1 MASFGILCL
10 GTRTDAETW
19 RTGAVKLGFED
30 NGASITGPSPTMDKL
45 RKFFGTS
52 ADWVFFGGH
61 FIDHLYNDRETIHVY
76 LNSDEVKL
84 KVDGETETIKR
95 TDGSNFKL
103 RPTVI
108 FWGGCSVL
116 HRAGQIKAT
125 QELFNNPLQLGF
137 GGLTGPKIMN
147 ALLGKG
153 FIPEDRAFF
162 SRIKDRDDREQ
173 VRQAW
178 METANWG
185 YGGGEIEDNFR
196 AVDPDGKIWGLSNK
210 KIKELPEP

>member
-1 MASFGILCL
+1 MILWHSEFLARLSWSGLTALRRSNPDSERYHFHILQVQRSRRRDSIMASFGILCL

-76 LNSDEVKL
+76 LNSDEIKL

-103 RPTVI
+103 RPKVI
-108 FWGGCSVL
+108 FLCGCSVL
-116 HRAGQIKAT
+116 HRAGQI
-125 QELFNNPLQLGF
+125 NPG
-137 GGLTGPKIMN
+137 
-147 ALLGKG
+147 
-153 FIPEDRAFF
+153 
-162 SRIKDRDDREQ
+162 
-173 VRQAW
+173 
-178 METANWG
+178 
-185 YGGGEIEDNFR
+185 
-196 AVDPDGKIWGLSNK
+196 AVQ
-210 KIKELPEP
+210 

>member
-1 MASFGILCL
+1 MASFSILCL

-19 RTGAVKLGFED
+19 RAGVAKLGFED
-30 NGASITGPSPTMDKL
+30 NGASITDPSPTMNELKQ
-45 RKFFGTS
+45 FFGAS

-61 FIDHLYNDRETIHVY
+61 FTDHLYNDRQTVHVHLY
-76 LNSDEVKL
+76 SDQVTLN
-84 KVDGETETIKR
+84 VDSETETIKR
-95 TDGSNFKL
+95 TDGRNFKL
-103 RPTVI
+103 SPKVV

-125 QELFNNPLQLGF
+125 RELFNNPLQLGF

-162 SRIKDRDDREQ
+162 GRIKNRDDREQ

-185 YGGGEIEDNFR
+185 YGGGDIEDNFR
-196 AVDPDGKIWGLSNK
+196 AVDPDGKTWGLSNK
-210 KIKELPEP
+210 KIKELPVP